1 MTDTREKKYIN
12 LPDLLKHLKEKGIT
26 VTETAETSL
35 TSPMD
40 RVNDE
45 AKTKKQYKAA
55 RRVQLTP
62 DELDVAV
69 EKLVREWPQVEKRWA
84 DPEIPGQTYCS
95 ISFMPSSGANPDKDG
110 IYGFV
115 KVRGAFSNEV
125 DRDAH
130 AEEILN
136 TVDSYHAINH
146 GSMGQPLPLVNDN
159 DDRFCLE
166 TDNVALRAK
175 VKEEMAKNVKTHRE
189 EQKKYAD
196 EAEKRAKEIQTKEEA
211 AARGEMDHEERYTT
225 LRVKRANLIFTLYQM
240 LTGMKRYKDTLLQT
254 IDILAQMD
262 KDYPTFQNTFMFKYN
277 KAAEEVGL
285 PTEKNHI
292 IKYLVGDIP
301 FDLSAIPD
309 EVEVANVKAPLI
321 VPMDVNDLD
330 YHAIAKKMSEAGE
343 KASQSDGKSD
353 EKSQ

>member
-1 MTDTREKKYIN
+1 
-12 LPDLLKHLKEKGIT
+12 
-26 VTETAETSL
+26 
-35 TSPMD
+35 MD
-40 RVNDE
+40 RTNDE

-62 DELDVAV
+62 EELDAAL

-95 ISFMPSSGANPDKDG
+95 ISFMPSSGATPDKDG

-125 DRDAH
+125 DRDAR

-146 GSMGQPLPLVNDN
+146 GSMGHPLPLVNDN

-166 TDNVALRAK
+166 TENVGLRNK
-175 VKEEMAKNVKTHRE
+175 IKEEMTKNVKEHRE
-189 EQKKYAD
+189 EQKKAAD
-196 EAEKRAKEIQTKEEA
+196 EAEKRAKEAKAKEEA
-211 AARGEMDHEERYTT
+211 AMAGDIDHEERYTT

-254 IDILAQMD
+254 IEILDKMD
-262 KDYPTFQNTFMFKYN
+262 KEYPTFQNTFLFKYN

-285 PTEKNHI
+285 PKEKNHI
-292 IKYLVGDIP
+292 IKYMVGDIP
-301 FDLSAIPD
+301 FDLSCIPD
-309 EVEVANVKAPLI
+309 EVEVVDKDAPLI
-321 VPMDVNDLD
+321 LPININDLD
-330 YHAIAKKMSEAGE
+330 YHDIAGRMAAAGQKTAEAASAAASSGVAASAAATSEA
-343 KASQSDGKSD
+343 D
-353 EKSQ
+353 EKTA